1 MGLKVVVR
9 GVGHPNIRATHT
21 TTLMF
26 TRDENITL
34 RADCVLLV
42 GCDKALSD
50 FPDDFKR
57 LVRSTDRVVRVK
69 IVVGDAVEEII
80 GYGSPSLTYADDR
93 DIVIRKSRYTCPRT
107 LAVRA
112 NKAAIDL
119 SRRMVDLLRRGY
131 EGMAEISLI

>member
-1 MGLKVVVR
+1 MGLKVVVK
-9 GVGHPNIRATHT
+9 GVGHPNIKATHR

-50 FPDDFKR
+50 FPDEFKR
-57 LVRSTDRVVRVK
+57 LVRFADRVVRVK
-69 IVVGDAVEEII
+69 IIVGDLEEEII
-80 GYGSPSLTYADDR
+80 GYGSPGLTYTDDR
-93 DIVIRKSRYTCPRT
+93 DIVVRKSMYTCPRT

-112 NKAAIDL
+112 NKAAIDV
-119 SRRMVDLLRRGY
+119 SRRMVNLLRKGY
-131 EGMAEISLI
+131 EGVAEISLT